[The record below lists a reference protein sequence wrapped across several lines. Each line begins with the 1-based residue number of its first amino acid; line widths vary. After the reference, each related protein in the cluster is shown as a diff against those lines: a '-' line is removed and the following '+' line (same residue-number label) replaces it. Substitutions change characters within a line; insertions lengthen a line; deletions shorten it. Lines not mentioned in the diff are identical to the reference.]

1 MITAVDLARYV
12 VAKTNKIDHGVN
24 LLKLQQILYFI
35 QAEFLTVFDRPCFCD
50 DIEARKYGARIQSV
64 YIDFLGHGGLRIWYD
79 ESRHPKW
86 LDLRVTPDE
95 QYHIDR
101 VICELLPY
109 SGGGL
114 ARIVISQDP
123 WKKTYKE
130 GQRRIIPN
138 HLIKSYFQDEVY

>member
-1 MITAVDLARYV
+1 MITAIDLAHYV
-12 VAKTNKIDHGVN
+12 VAVTNKIDHGVS

-50 DIEARKYGARIQSV
+50 FIEARKLGVRINSV
-64 YIDFLGHGGLRIWYD
+64 YLEFLGHGAGRIWYWED
-79 ESRHPKW
+79 RHPEW
-86 LDLRVTPDE
+86 MDLKVTPDE
-95 QYHIDR
+95 KYHIDR

-109 SGGGL
+109 SGGDL
-114 ARIVISQDP
+114 VRIVQSQDP

-138 HLIKSYFQDEVY
+138 SLIKSYFQDEV